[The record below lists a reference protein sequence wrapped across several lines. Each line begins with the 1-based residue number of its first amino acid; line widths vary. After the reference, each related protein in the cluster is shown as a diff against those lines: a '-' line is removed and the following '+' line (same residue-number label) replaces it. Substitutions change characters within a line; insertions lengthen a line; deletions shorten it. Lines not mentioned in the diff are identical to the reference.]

1 MKDEIVKENFWK
13 NIRSFLSYVGCILMS
28 LAIMYY
34 LNGTFGI
41 LLMVSLGCA
50 LAISAGIT
58 LVVMPFINIDISIDK
73 NSASKGDTLNCIV
86 TAKNKVIIPA
96 PIIEI
101 YISCDERLYIEKN
114 ICRMSLAGNEPNTAE
129 INLKANYSGCASI
142 DISHAYISD
151 YLGIFRF
158 RLKKAVL
165 NKTLKISVYP
175 DIPDVPVQTDFLKSS
190 VIFSVDD
197 NDDDDDESNERSIL
211 QTGIPGYDHREYH
224 PGDPLKRINWKIS
237 SKRDIYML
245 RLDELP
251 VTKGQ
256 VFFLDM
262 PGTDEDGFNLSVRDH
277 VIEAMLAVF
286 NMLIN
291 EGLETTFYLS
301 ENGSWNKY
309 IIKTGLDVEA
319 VQQRLAFYEPSEM
332 KDSFP
337 HEITGMN
344 KTIFCFTT
352 ATGKSPDSAEN
363 IVSQIPGVIMIYY
376 RYAKLPK
383 ITTEMWAVSKDFE
396 LQKEK

>member
-101 YISCDERLYIEKN
+101 YISCDERLSIEKN

-129 INLKANYSGCASI
+129 INLKANYSGCAGI
-142 DISHAYISD
+142 NISHAYISD

-175 DIPDVPVQTDFLKSS
+175 NIPDVPIQTDFLKSS

-197 NDDDDDESNERSIL
+197 NDDEDESNERSLL

-262 PGTDEDGFNLSVRDH
+262 PGTDEDGFNLSVRDN

>member
-73 NSASKGDTLNCIV
+73 TSASKGDTLNCIV

-262 PGTDEDGFNLSVRDH
+262 PKADEDGFDLSVRDH
-277 VIEAMLAVF
+277 VMEAMLAIF
-286 NMLIN
+286 NMLIH
-291 EGLETTFYLS
+291 EGIETTFFLH
-301 ENGSWNKY
+301 ENGSWNRFS
-309 IIKTGLDVEA
+309 IRTGIDIEA
-319 VQQRLAFYEPSEM
+319 VQQRLAFYEPSEI
-332 KDSFP
+332 KDSVP
-337 HEITGMN
+337 QEIMSMN
-344 KTIFCFTT
+344 KSIFCFTT
-352 ATGKSPDSAEN
+352 ATGKTPDSAEQ
-363 IVSQIPGVIMIYY
+363 IVSQIPNVIMIYY

-383 ITTEMWAVSKDFE
+383 ITPEMWAVSKDFE

>member
-101 YISCDERLYIEKN
+101 YISCDERLSIEKN

-129 INLKANYSGCASI
+129 INLKANYSGCAGI
-142 DISHAYISD
+142 NISHAYISD

-175 DIPDVPVQTDFLKSS
+175 NIPDL
-190 VIFSVDD
+190 
-197 NDDDDDESNERSIL
+197 
-211 QTGIPGYDHREYH
+211 
-224 PGDPLKRINWKIS
+224 
-237 SKRDIYML
+237 
-245 RLDELP
+245 
-251 VTKGQ
+251 
-256 VFFLDM
+256 
-262 PGTDEDGFNLSVRDH
+262 
-277 VIEAMLAVF
+277 
-286 NMLIN
+286 
-291 EGLETTFYLS
+291 
-301 ENGSWNKY
+301 
-309 IIKTGLDVEA
+309 
-319 VQQRLAFYEPSEM
+319 
-332 KDSFP
+332 
-337 HEITGMN
+337 
-344 KTIFCFTT
+344 
-352 ATGKSPDSAEN
+352 
-363 IVSQIPGVIMIYY
+363 
-376 RYAKLPK
+376 
-383 ITTEMWAVSKDFE
+383 
-396 LQKEK
+396 